1 MDREN
6 KKQLRKRVLSMRN
19 SLDKDNKNSFDRE
32 IFNKLV
38 LSELYNK
45 SMNIFIYISF
55 GSEVETKDI
64 IMKALD
70 DGKKV
75 YVPKI
80 NGENNEMKA
89 INIESL
95 EGLVEN
101 SFGILEP
108 ISDVE
113 ISKEKI
119 DLIIVPGAV
128 FDKEGNR
135 IGYGGGYY
143 DRYLEAIKD
152 KKNKIALVYDFQIVD
167 YIPSEVHD
175 IKVDYIISNKGFIK
189 NYKNG

>member
-167 YIPSEVHD
+167 YIPNEVHD